1 MPIDEILMDA
11 EEAMNKAE
19 EATVREFSSVRTG
32 KASGALVENIMV
44 EAYGSQ
50 VKLRDVAG
58 ITTPE
63 SRTIAIQPYDVST
76 IQSIE
81 KAILCSSLGITP
93 TNDGRLIRL
102 FMPEMTEERRQELA
116 KVVKK
121 MTEDGRIS
129 VRHARRDALDKLKA
143 EKKDGASED
152 EISHAEKEV
161 QKLTDKSIG
170 RIDEQMAKKEKEIMT
185 V

>member
-1 MPIDEILMDA
+1 MEA
-11 EEAMNKAE
+11 EEAMSNAE
-19 EATVREFSSVRTG
+19 DATVREFTTVRTG

-50 VKLRDVAG
+50 MRLREVAG

-63 SRTIAIQPYDVST
+63 PRTIAIQPYDAST
-76 IQSIE
+76 IPSIE
-81 KAILCSSLGITP
+81 KGILCSSLGITP

-102 FMPEMTEERRQELA
+102 FMPEMTEERRQELV

-121 MTEDGRIS
+121 IAEDGRIS
-129 VRHARRDALDKLKA
+129 VRHGRRDALDKLKT
-143 EKKDGASED
+143 EKKEGTSED
-152 EISHAEKEV
+152 EVSHAEKEV
-161 QKLTDKSIG
+161 QKLTDKFIAK
-170 RIDEQMAKKEKEIMT
+170 IDDQLAKKEKEIMT